1 MRYEGLPGNANIN
14 ILDFDQYD
22 LEIVSGEVQKSLS
35 NFSEIEEKSSVDL
48 LMEGGLLANAEIQWR
63 LSQPISIL
71 ILSIIGVVLGR
82 SSPRTGKG
90 INLLFGVIIFML
102 YNNGLLVAK
111 NSIESGQLN
120 PLLGLWSIH
129 ILLIICMIIF
139 YQLRQGNLGSFIA
152 KISPL

>member
-1 MRYEGLPGNANIN
+1 M
-14 ILDFDQYD
+14 Q
-22 LEIVSGEVQKSLS
+22 S
-35 NFSEIEEKSSVDL
+35 
-48 LMEGGLLANAEIQWR
+48 GLLANAEIQWR

-71 ILSIIGVVLGR
+71 ILSIIGVLLGR

-90 INLLFGVIIFML
+90 VNLLFGVIVFML

-111 NSIESGQLN
+111 NLIESGQLN

-129 ILLIICMIIF
+129 ILLILCMIIF

-152 KISPL
+152 KITPL